1 MRVIKKRG
9 RKASKSS
16 LTSGG
21 KSLSNEEIVN
31 KINEYKEH
39 EFKKNYG
46 YHLITRELKREFK
59 LLINH
64 KKVYRLMKESKI
76 LKDKKRAKLLTKSGR
91 CKNRIVTASNQVW
104 ESDIKYLP
112 VAGERKTLYKISII
126 DVFDRDIVAYSIVES
141 CTAKVARELLLKAL
155 YERGLKGHA
164 QRLIMRTDNGSQ
176 YVSNEFI
183 GLCLDEG
190 IIPERIPPAS
200 PNYNAHIESYH
211 RYLDENCLNGQI
223 YMTKEELIGK
233 IGRYVKFYKE
243 ERPHSS
249 LEWNT
254 PQSVYESNG
263 KILKKEMIVTL

>member
-1 MRVIKKRG
+1 MK
-9 RKASKSS
+9 
-16 LTSGG
+16 LTGESI
-21 KSLSNEEIVN
+21 SNDEILR

-46 YHLITRELKREFK
+46 YHLITLELRKD
-59 LLINH
+59 LGIVINH
-64 KKVYRLMKESKI
+64 KKVYRLMKTANI
-76 LKDKKRAKLLTKSGR
+76 LKDRKRARLLTKSGR
-91 CKNRIVTASNQVW
+91 CKNRTATASNQVW

-126 DVFDRDIVAYSIVES
+126 DVFDRDIVAYSIVDS

-155 YERGLKGHA
+155 YERGLKDKA
-164 QRLIMRTDNGSQ
+164 QGLIMRTDNGSQ

-183 GLCLDEG
+183 GLCLEEG
-190 IIPERIPPAS
+190 IVAERIPPAS
-200 PNYNAHIESYH
+200 PNYNAHIEAYH
-211 RYLDENCLNGQI
+211 RYLDDNCLNGQI
-223 YMTKEELIGK
+223 YMTKEEMIQK